1 MGFYRYIKQVV
12 LHNKSAIFEEQLNIS
27 KLLLY
32 SNDILKKSPMIQ
44 FKSFIICIVFLAN
57 MHHTKAQIF
66 FKTHQEINPY
76 AFEIVKENFFTHAA
90 VTSAHPLAS
99 MVGAAIMKD
108 GGNAFDAAIAVH
120 FALAVVHPAAGNIG
134 GGGFLLAR
142 THNGQ
147 LIGLDFREA
156 APAKSARDMYLDE
169 KGNPIS
175 SKSLEG
181 PLASGIPGTVSGMF
195 NAHKYAKLPMAQL
208 IEPAIELAQYGF
220 TLTDKEAKGLN
231 GVKEALLKF
240 SSAPSAY
247 TKKEKWVK
255 GDTLLQPELAA
266 TLRRIQQNGLAG
278 FYEGITADLIVK
290 EMANAA
296 GIISKDDLKNYQ
308 TKKRAPIEF
317 NYKNHHIISFAP
329 PSSGGI
335 LIAQMMKMIAPFDI
349 AKMGYQ
355 SPAAVGLM
363 VESQRRAYAD
373 RAEHMGDPDF
383 WKVPTQTLISDAY
396 VKQRMQDFTPGIA
409 GNSKN
414 TSAGQAKESEQTT
427 HYSIIDNEGNMVATT
442 TTLND
447 SYGNKTVVAGA
458 GFILNNEMD
467 DFSAKPGAPNMY
479 GALGGEAN
487 AIVPGKRMLSSMT
500 PTLVTVNNKAYLT
513 IGSPGGTTIPN
524 QIYEGLI
531 NLIDFKMSLKA
542 SIDAARFHHQ
552 WIPDQIQVETD
563 FPTATIQALK
573 NQGYKVTPRGNFGR
587 MDGIRILPNGK
598 IEAAG
603 DKRGDDSVAGF

>member
-1 MGFYRYIKQVV
+1 MR
-12 LHNKSAIFEEQLNIS
+12 
-27 KLLLY
+27 
-32 SNDILKKSPMIQ
+32 KKIPVNH
-44 FKSFIICIVFLAN
+44 FKRFIICILFFTNFNHV
-57 MHHTKAQIF
+57 TAQKF
-66 FKTHQEINPY
+66 FKAHTGINPY
-76 AFEIVKENFFTHAA
+76 QFEIIKEKQYAHAA
-90 VTSAHPLAS
+90 VSSAHPLAS
-99 MVGAAIMKD
+99 MVGAAILQD

-120 FALAVVHPAAGNIG
+120 FALAVVHPSAGNIG

-142 THNGQ
+142 TNNGN

-156 APAKSARDMYLDE
+156 APAKASRDMYLDE

-175 SKSLEG
+175 SKSLDG
-181 PLASGIPGTVSGMF
+181 PLASGIPGSVSGMF
-195 NAHKYAKLPMAQL
+195 NAHEYAKLPMAQL
-208 IEPAIELAQYGF
+208 IEPAIELAEFGF
-220 TLTDKEAKGLN
+220 ALTDKEAKDLN
-231 GVKEALLKF
+231 SVKGELLKL

-247 TKKEKWVK
+247 TKKIKWMK
-255 GDTLLQPELAA
+255 GDTIFQAELAA
-266 TLRRIQQNGLAG
+266 TLKRIQQNGLAG

-290 EMANAA
+290 EMANGS
-296 GIISKDDLKNYQ
+296 GIISTADLKNYQ
-308 TKKRAPIEF
+308 TKKRKPIEF
-317 NYKNHHIISFAP
+317 DYKNHHVISFAP

-349 AKMGYQ
+349 ASMGYQ

-396 VKQRMQDFTPGIA
+396 AKQRMQDYTPGVA

-427 HYSIIDNEGNMVATT
+427 HYSVIDKDGNMVAIT

-467 DFSAKPGAPNMY
+467 DFSAKPGVPNMY

-531 NLIDFKMSLKA
+531 NLIDFKLTLKQ
-542 SIDAARFHHQ
+542 SIDASRFHHQ
-552 WIPDQIQVETD
+552 WLPDQIQVEPD
-563 FPTATIQALK
+563 FPNATIQALK
-573 NQGYKVTPRGNFGR
+573 KQGYKLSQRGYFGR
-587 MDGIRILPNGK
+587 MDGIRILPDGK

-603 DKRGDDSVAGF
+603 DKRGDDSVAGY

>member
-1 MGFYRYIKQVV
+1 MKQKFQVFSLLV
-12 LHNKSAIFEEQLNIS
+12 LALFQF
-27 KLLLY
+27 
-32 SNDILKKSPMIQ
+32 SNTG
-44 FKSFIICIVFLAN
+44 N
-57 MHHTKAQIF
+57 AQDF
-66 FKTHQEINPY
+66 FKQHPQINPY
-76 AFEIVKENFFTHAA
+76 QYTVVKEQSFQKAA

-99 MVGAAIMKD
+99 MVGAAMMKD
-108 GGNAFDAAIAVH
+108 GGNAYDAAIAVQ
-120 FALAVVHPAAGNIG
+120 FTLAVVFPAAGNIG

-142 THNGQ
+142 TNNGK

-156 APAKSARDMYLDE
+156 APAKASRDMYLDE
-169 KGNPIS
+169 KGNPIT

-181 PLASGIPGTVSGMF
+181 PLASGIPGSVSGMF
-195 NAHKYAKLPMAQL
+195 NAHVYAKLPMAQL
-208 IEPAIELAQYGF
+208 MEPAIELAQYGF
-220 TLTDKEAKGLN
+220 VLTQKEAGSLN
-231 GVKEALLKF
+231 SVRDELLNL

-247 TKKEKWVK
+247 TKNTKWKK
-255 GDTLLQPELAA
+255 GDTIFQPELAA
-266 TLRRIQQNGLAG
+266 TLRRIQINGLAG
-278 FYEGITADLIVK
+278 FYEGVTADLIIR
-290 EMANAA
+290 EMANGS
-296 GIISKDDLKNYQ
+296 GIISTTDLKNYQ
-308 TKKRAPIEF
+308 TKKRTPIEF
-317 NYKNHHIISFAP
+317 DYKNHHVISFSP

-349 AKMGYQ
+349 AAMGYQ

-383 WKVPTQTLISDAY
+383 WKVPTRTLISDSYA
-396 VKQRMQDFTPGIA
+396 KQRMQDYTPGVA

-414 TSAGQAKESEQTT
+414 TNAGQAKESEQTT
-427 HYSIIDNEGNMVATT
+427 HYSVIDKEGNMVAIT

-458 GFILNNEMD
+458 GFLLNNEMD
-467 DFSAKPGAPNMY
+467 DFSAKPGVPNMF
-479 GALGGEAN
+479 GAIGGEAN
-487 AIVPGKRMLSSMT
+487 AIAPGKRMLSSMT

-531 NLIDFKMSLKA
+531 NMIDFKMSLKQ
-542 SIDAARFHHQ
+542 SIDASRFHHQ
-552 WIPDQIQVETD
+552 WIPDQIQVEAD
-563 FPTATIQALK
+563 FPDATIQALK
-573 NQGYKVTPRGNFGR
+573 KQGYKVNQRGYFGR

-603 DKRGDDSVAGF
+603 DKRGDDSVAGY